1 MRSSYLEFWI
11 SRSTRGTLD
20 YAPDFGRRSAPSDK
34 TLVVGAQVLGRG
46 LYNGVHGPP
55 TCPRRCANCWYGPN
69 RPWGGVGAPH
79 GDLRPPESIAHLMI

>member
-34 TLVVGAQVLGRG
+34 TLAVGAQVLGRG
-46 LYNGVHGPP
+46 QYHSQQSKNVMRCRMRTPSP
-55 TCPRRCANCWYGPN
+55 TMRVWSDRD
-69 RPWGGVGAPH
+69 H
-79 GDLRPPESIAHLMI
+79 F

>member
-34 TLVVGAQVLGRG
+34 TLAVGAQVLGRG

-55 TCPRRCANCWYGPN
+55 TCPRGCTNRQSGSGAVLEGRAPTCGP
-69 RPWGGVGAPH
+69 
-79 GDLRPPESIAHLMI
+79 LESIVSRMV